1 MTLVVLNVGSSS
13 VKYAVFAMSLAGPR
27 ETGRAQSSRATRLA
41 RTGEVSAEDRTLIG
55 SILDGVERDHGAIT
69 AVGHRVVHGGRAF
82 LAPVRVEGDTLAK
95 IEALALLAPLHQPH
109 NTMAIR
115 AVAALRP
122 GLPQVACFDTAFH
135 RTQPE
140 LHRRLPLPESFFEQ
154 GVERYGFHGLS
165 YSWLVQD
172 LARLR
177 GGLPKRTLAFHLG
190 AGASACALLD
200 GRSQDTSM
208 GFSTL
213 DGLMMGTRPGA
224 LDAGVLLHLMELGA
238 THEHL
243 VDLLYTRAGLL
254 GVSGQTSDMKTL
266 LASDD
271 PAAQM
276 AVAMFCQRAAAVGA
290 GLVASLGGLDAV
302 VFTGGIGEHGVEIR
316 ARIGAALG
324 FLGVSIDPARNAAAS
339 PRISPEGAAVECWV
353 VKADEEMVIAQAV
366 AALVSPRQNP

>member
-13 VKYAVFAMSLAGPR
+13 VKYAVFAMSPDGPR
-27 ETGRAQSSRATRLA
+27 EIGRALSARATRLA
-41 RTGEVSAEDRTLIG
+41 RAGEVSVEDRALIG
-55 SILDGVERDHGAIT
+55 SILDTVEREHGAPV

-82 LAPVRVEGDTLAK
+82 LAPALIDDETLAG
-95 IEALALLAPLHQPH
+95 IEALAPLAPLHQPH

-115 AVAALRP
+115 AVESLRP

-165 YSWLVQD
+165 YSWLVQE

-177 GGLPKRTLAFHLG
+177 GGLPKRMLAFHLG

-224 LDAGVLLHLMELGA
+224 LDAGVLLHLMELGG

-243 VDLLYTRAGLL
+243 VDLLYTRCGLL
-254 GVSGQTSDMKTL
+254 GVSGRTADMKTL
-266 LASDD
+266 LASTD

-302 VFTGGIGEHGVEIR
+302 VFTGGIGEHGPEIR
-316 ARIGAALG
+316 ARIGVALA
-324 FLGVSIDPARNAAAS
+324 FLGVAIDPARNAAAGPRVS
-339 PRISPEGAAVECWV
+339 PDGAAVECWV

-366 AALVSPRQNP
+366 AALVSPRPGP

>member
-13 VKYAVFAMSLAGPR
+13 VKYAVFAEQPDGLR
-27 ETGRAQSSRATRLA
+27 EIGRAQSARPSTLA
-41 RTGEVSAEDRTLIG
+41 QAGEVGAEDLALVG
-55 SILDGVERDHGAIT
+55 VILGRVEREHGAAT

-82 LAPVRVEGDTLAK
+82 SAPVVVTPDNLPE
-95 IEALALLAPLHQPH
+95 IEALAPFAPLHQPH

-115 AVAALRP
+115 AVASLRP

-165 YSWLVQD
+165 FTWLAQELV
-172 LARLR
+172 RLR
-177 GGLPKRTLAFHLG
+177 GGLPKRVLAFHLG

-200 GRSQDTSM
+200 GRSHDTSM

-243 VDLLYTRAGLL
+243 VDLLYTRSGLA
-254 GVSGQTSDMKTL
+254 GVSGETADMKTL
-266 LASDD
+266 LASSE

-276 AVAMFCQRAAAVGA
+276 AVAMFCRRAAAVGA

-302 VFTGGIGEHGVEIR
+302 AFTGGIGEHSADIR

-324 FLGVSIDPARNAAAS
+324 FLGVTIDPARNAAS
-339 PRISPEGAAVECWV
+339 GPRISPDGAPVECWV
-353 VKADEEMVIAQAV
+353 VKADEELVIAQAV
-366 AALVSPRQNP
+366 AALVSSRPDP